1 MAAAEP
7 SPKPKPV
14 PAATAALVDPEPDE
28 TPSEDAELADAAVSS
43 RTGIRISRVE
53 SGSRPDLRPTSEG
66 AAKRPQPQHKP
77 RSQRKK

>member
-1 MAAAEP
+1 VPVSAAASTPDRSETDEEP
-7 SPKPKPV
+7 SG
-14 PAATAALVDPEPDE
+14 
-28 TPSEDAELADAAVSS
+28 DAELADAAVSG
-43 RTGIRISRVE
+43 RAAGIRISRVE